1 MKREPE
7 IVLNGVEY
15 VVLQMV
21 MHEIPFPEYNM
32 FKNVVWDNHRSLL
45 NLKSIFR
52 DTEGTFIYKNILQ
65 LLNAN

>member
-1 MKREPE
+1 MINMKRESE

-32 FKNVVWDNHRSLL
+32 FKNVV
-45 NLKSIFR
+45 
-52 DTEGTFIYKNILQ
+52 
-65 LLNAN
+65 